1 MIVQNSLMATNVQL
15 EVLAT
20 PAINPEKIYRIA
32 DRARGVQTIAPPE
45 ELNCRPLSH
54 GNSIHNLMAG
64 YPNDASYESFAS
76 ALNDLTTSELTEILA
91 IAWVG
96 RGVYS
101 AGEWLQAVMET
112 EGMSRDEVCRVLTAS
127 PLLPDYLEQGIGA
140 FDIIR

>member
-1 MIVQNSLMATNVQL
+1 MATNFQP

-32 DRARGVQTIAPPE
+32 GRARGIQTNMAPE

-54 GNSIHNLMAG
+54 GNSIHNVMAD
-64 YPNDASYESFAS
+64 YPNDASCELFAS
-76 ALNDLTTSELTEILA
+76 ALNALTTSELTEVLA

-96 RGVYS
+96 RGIYNAS
-101 AGEWLQAVMET
+101 EWLQAVMET

-127 PLLPDYLEQGIGA
+127 PLLPDYLEQGISA
-140 FDIIR
+140 FGIISR